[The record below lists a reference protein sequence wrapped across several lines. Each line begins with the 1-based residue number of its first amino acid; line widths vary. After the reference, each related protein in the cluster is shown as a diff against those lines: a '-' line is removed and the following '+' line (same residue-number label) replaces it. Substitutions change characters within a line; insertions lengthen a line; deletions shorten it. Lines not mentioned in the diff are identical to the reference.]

1 MKILLTLLLISIC
14 PIAFGQKKDVTA
26 SSNVIA
32 IKCAPCPGIAVTD
45 DIRLQQLGLDR
56 KVELSKGEAFQQK
69 DWEDFV
75 KQFQKEEIDRQR
87 YFRQRDS
94 THTVFLR
101 YTVSPYINPGDSI
114 AEFKQSQKEFTWKQF
129 KPKKK

>member
-1 MKILLTLLLISIC
+1 MKTTILLLLISVCAI
-14 PIAFGQKKDVTA
+14 GQKKDITA
-26 SSNVIA
+26 SSG
-32 IKCAPCPGIAVTD
+32 GITVTD
-45 DIRLQQLGLDR
+45 EIRLQQLGLDR